1 MIVTNFQEGQSSLAT
16 RARKEPVM
24 KNWPKY
30 SRRSFFGL
38 AASAASLYP
47 LAGHISRAE
56 AATLGSEEL
65 PWLGLKVG
73 LASYTFNK
81 LPVDAAI
88 QGIRRVGVN
97 YVSIKEA
104 HLPLKSTAPERKAA
118 AQKFRDAG
126 ITPLSCGVINMT
138 DDESQ
143 LRNAFEYASD
153 AGIPTIVCKPTHQ
166 SLPVLDTLVKE
177 FGLRLAIHNHGPE
190 DKVWPS
196 PLDVWGAIQKYDERI
211 GVCVDVGHTARC
223 GVNPVEALR
232 TCSRRLYDVHI
243 KDLSSKEGT
252 SRPVEV
258 GRGVLDIRGML
269 KALLDIGYVYHVG
282 LEYEKDMNDPI
293 PGVAES
299 FGYIRGTLAS
309 MANR

>member
-1 MIVTNFQEGQSSLAT
+1 MNHRPE
-16 RARKEPVM
+16 
-24 KNWPKY
+24 Y

-38 AASAASLYP
+38 TASAAAFFP
-47 LAGHISRAE
+47 LAGHVSRAE
-56 AATLGSEEL
+56 ASYAGSGDL

-81 LPVDAAI
+81 LQLDAAI
-88 QGIRRVGVN
+88 KGIRRVGVD

-104 HLPLKSTAPERKAA
+104 HLPLKSTALERKAT

-143 LRNAFEYASD
+143 LKNAFEYARD

-166 SLPVLDTLVKE
+166 SLPILDTLVKE

-196 PLDVWGAIQKYDERI
+196 PLDVWAAIQKYDDRI

-223 GVNPVEALR
+223 GVDPVEALR
-232 TCSRRLYDVHI
+232 TCAGRLYDVHF
-243 KDLSSKEGT
+243 KDLTSKERNA
-252 SRPVEV
+252 RPVEV
-258 GRGVLDIRGML
+258 GRGVLDVRGML
-269 KALLDIGYVYHVG
+269 KALLDIGYSHHVG
-282 LEYEKDMNDPI
+282 LEHEKDMSDPI
-293 PGVAES
+293 PGAAES

-309 MANR
+309 LGNR